1 MQIKVHELLLLGG
14 KVGIWSSFIYF
25 IDRSGV
31 LLKFFPTI
39 NCDVDFGTIL
49 HDLVR
54 V

>member
-14 KVGIWSSFIYF
+14 KVGIKSSFIYF